1 MCDFYHKK
9 GYLCPIMFYRYST
22 NQNHCRLNP
31 MKNKSQVALRIKV
44 MYLLFFLFTV
54 ASVVFG
60 TTRRNIISSNADY
73 QGLQQSTGL
82 AEGVNYEYSDFIFSV
97 GLKSDYDA
105 FNLPIVTAD
114 TTVRASARP
123 SVIDLKIE
131 ADTKNPYA
139 NNVWSY
145 LLNYTVI
152 IIPIVS
158 YCILLAM
165 LISLAL
171 SFKRGRF
178 FSRRNIMRVRWV
190 AILQILYA
198 ICNSLYVWVDNHYA
212 AILMTGST
220 YKVDTVFAP
229 DYGSVILG
237 LVILFIG
244 EIFAIGYDLSEDQQ
258 LTI

>member
-1 MCDFYHKK
+1 
-9 GYLCPIMFYRYST
+9 
-22 NQNHCRLNP
+22 
-31 MKNKSQVALRIKV
+31 MKNKSRVALRIKV
-44 MYLLFFLFTV
+44 IYFLFFLFTV
-54 ASVVFG
+54 ASVIFG
-60 TTRRNIISSNADY
+60 ATRRNMISSAADY
-73 QGLQQSTGL
+73 ERLEQSANL
-82 AEGVNYEYSDFIFSV
+82 SNGVNYDYSDFIFSV

-123 SVIDLKIE
+123 SVIDLRIE

-139 NNVWSY
+139 NNIWSY
-145 LLNYTVI
+145 LLNYAVI

-158 YCILLAM
+158 YCFLLTM

-171 SFKRGRF
+171 SFKRGTF
-178 FSRRNIMRVRWV
+178 FSRRNIKRVRWV

-198 ICNSLYVWVDNHYA
+198 VCSSLYVCVDNHYA
-212 AILMTGST
+212 AILMEGSG
-220 YKVDTVFAP
+220 YKVDTAFVL